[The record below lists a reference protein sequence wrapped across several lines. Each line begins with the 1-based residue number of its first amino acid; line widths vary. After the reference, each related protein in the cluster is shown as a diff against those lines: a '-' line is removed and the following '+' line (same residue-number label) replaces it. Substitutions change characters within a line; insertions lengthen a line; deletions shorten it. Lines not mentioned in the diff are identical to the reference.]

1 MTKYYPRLLNDL
13 ASPKDEFTDKSH
25 ESIANAIIRLI
36 NSQDKCS
43 MIGLEGSWGSGKST
57 IIKIIEEKISKDFNF
72 INFDAWAHSKQ
83 DIRKAFILRILKN
96 FHEKGI
102 NSWLEEI
109 RKADEI
115 TNNQYDQLQ
124 SIINNTNISRS
135 EPDLTTDDVIHISF
149 YSFFFILL
157 NTLISSAINN
167 WSLIYIPDF
176 IFQRI
181 SVSNFLVEK
190 LNLVTK
196 FTSGISLIP
205 SLKFFISILLFLVFS
220 LCIKYLFSPKKIS
233 QIFDKTSQVTTTATN
248 LDSII
253 FSDLFK
259 LIIRIHKE
267 AKWIFVLDNLDR
279 IQPSEAIEIFSTLQI
294 FTDELNHGKNLE
306 NISFIIPYAQNGLK
320 TIWKNEEDNDLLV
333 QMLLK
338 KFQTVFY
345 VPPIPY
351 INLKVF
357 FKKVMCEAFP
367 SKSKENANGIIN
379 LDLDLSTDL
388 DMLFSIMDHCYRI
401 KQSIQPLVNTIDDS
415 KKILN
420 PDTSSNFEERKYSM
434 VYDRNLT
441 PREVIRVVNN
451 IVAMVFI
458 WGNRIPIK
466 YILCFI
472 LFKRFYPELDFGK
485 EIVENDQIF
494 DEDIINMLDEDKEK
508 RNTYFSMLNLSLD
521 ADPAKQFLYMPYI
534 IQALLKGDYKKLQ
547 LYRESYIKIDEIIID
562 ILKDKLILKS
572 DESFLNCLFVLEKI
586 RFLEKDEENR
596 KHQTVNNLFDE
607 YLRA

>member
-1 MTKYYPRLLNDL
+1 MKKYYPRLLTDL
-13 ASPKDEFTDKSH
+13 ASPRDELSDKSH
-25 ESIANAIIRLI
+25 ENIAEAIIKLI
-36 NSQDKCS
+36 SSQDNCS

-57 IIKIIEEKISKDFNF
+57 IIKIIEERINKDFNF
-72 INFDAWAHSKQ
+72 VNFDAWAHSKQ
-83 DIRKAFILRILKN
+83 DMRKAFILKILKE
-96 FHEKGI
+96 FHEK
-102 NSWLEEI
+102 NLDSWLEKI
-109 RKADEI
+109 RNDKEI
-115 TNNQYDQLQ
+115 TNSQYDQLQ

-135 EPDLTTDDVIHISF
+135 EPDLTTDDVINISF

-157 NTLISSAINN
+157 STLISSAINN

-190 LNLVTK
+190 LNLVSQ

-205 SLKFFISILLFLVFS
+205 SLKFFISVFLFLIFS
-220 LCIKYLFSPKKIS
+220 FCIKYLFSPKKLS

-253 FSDLFK
+253 FSNLFK
-259 LIIRIHKE
+259 VIIRLRKE

-294 FTDELNHGKNLE
+294 FTDELNHGENLK

-320 TIWKNEEDNDLLV
+320 TIWENEGDNDLLV

-351 INLKVF
+351 INIKVF
-357 FKKVMCEAFP
+357 FKKVMREAFP
-367 SKSKENANGIIN
+367 RENKESANGIIN

-401 KQSIQPLVNTIDDS
+401 KESIQPLVEKIDNPE
-415 KKILN
+415 KELN
-420 PDTSSNFEERKYSM
+420 PDSSSNFEGRKYSM
-434 VYDRNLT
+434 IYDRNLT
-441 PREVIRVVNN
+441 PREIIRIVNN
-451 IVAMVFI
+451 IVSMIFI
-458 WGNRIPIK
+458 WGNKIPIK

-472 LFKRFYPELDFGK
+472 LFKRFYPGYDFGK
-485 EIVENDQIF
+485 EIVDNDSIF
-494 DEDIINMLDEDKEK
+494 DEYIINMLDEDVEK
-508 RNTYFSMLNLSLD
+508 RSLYFSMLHLSLD
-521 ADPAKQFLYMPYI
+521 EDAAKQLLYMPYI

-547 LYRESYIKIDEIIID
+547 LYRESYTKIDEIIID
-562 ILKDKLILKS
+562 TLQDKVIQQN
-572 DESFLNCLFVLEKI
+572 DEVLLNCFLVLDKI
-586 RFLEKDEENR
+586 RFLEKDKENR
-596 KHQTVNNLFDE
+596 KHQTVINLFNK
-607 YLRA
+607 YLKA